1 LRNYFRNRSD
11 VRKKHLEDQRKANEN
26 YRKGHEKDKQKSNEP
41 TSSEIKEERDENLD
55 QSVYGSDNP
64 EATQEDDMEED
75 LALLD
80 DYDMGWLF
88 DLC

>member
-1 LRNYFRNRSD
+1 
-11 VRKKHLEDQRKANEN
+11 LEDQRKANEN